1 MNIILVVLI
10 TSVMRNVLIGL
21 LMVMTNSNAM
31 MRAVV
36 M

>member
-21 LMVMTNSNAM
+21 LMVMTNSNAKM
-31 MRAVV
+31 KAVV